1 MFVNTGSFLFDLFI
15 DLGIALAVS
24 NAYAELFLRLAPTK
38 WKISIKKYFLRY
50 GNNYKHEWISIQQ
63 WQEYILTWL

>member
-38 WKISIKKYFLRY
+38 WKSNLFKHREFFIWYQLLLMLMLNYFY
-50 GNNYKHEWISIQQ
+50 V
-63 WQEYILTWL
+63 